1 MASEH
6 ICSMDTFE
14 IPRPKCV
21 GMQFVPI
28 RGRYGY
34 YQTVNKG
41 VAIKYGLTQQ
51 QRRPMLP
58 DNWVEVAERE
68 ADEQRQF
75 VDDGLGRFGRR
86 LKAQRPESEP
96 TPDYDNATGGRVD
109 RTVAVPDGRAPP
121 APPLSF
127 LLRQSL
133 LGNPRGTQPPSSL
146 RQKSEIGAGE
156 KQQNPF
162 DLMANATNAFMS
174 STFRDEHPK
183 KIMMFG
189 DGGGSTK
196 TKTVVDVRL

>member
-1 MASEH
+1 
-6 ICSMDTFE
+6 
-14 IPRPKCV
+14 
-21 GMQFVPI
+21 MQFVPI

-58 DNWVEVAERE
+58 NNWVEVAERE

-86 LKAQRPESEP
+86 QKDQRPESEP
-96 TPDYDNATGGRVD
+96 TPDYDNETGGRCVD

-133 LGNPRGTQPPSSL
+133 LGNSRTQSPSSL

-162 DLMANATNAFMS
+162 DLMANTANAFMS

-183 KIMMFG
+183 KIMLFG